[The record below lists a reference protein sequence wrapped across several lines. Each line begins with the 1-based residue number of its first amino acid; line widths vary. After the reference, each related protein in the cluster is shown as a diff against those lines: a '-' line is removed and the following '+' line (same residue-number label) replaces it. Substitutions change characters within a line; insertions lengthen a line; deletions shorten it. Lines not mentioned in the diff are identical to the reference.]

1 MHIIFNII
9 KQGNKCTVKPV
20 LVATTIKQAICIK
33 QVQIDLPKLADAPE
47 CTCNLAS
54 TCLNQA
60 HFDYPCIVQVGL
72 KPGKRFSVPMVSV
85 FEIMQ

>member
-1 MHIIFNII
+1 MRIIFNII
-9 KQGNKCTVKPV
+9 KQGNKCAVKPV
-20 LVATTIKQAICIK
+20 LVAITIKQAICIK

-60 HFDYPCIVQVGL
+60 HFDYPCIVKVGL
-72 KPGKRFSVPMVSV
+72 QPGKKIFSPDGKCV
-85 FEIMQ
+85 